1 VGVESSADDVQR
13 RKRCESQGKGLAR
26 RDRNWCERWTNA
38 KLSRRT
44 YSPRYGLRSCRGESA
59 GAVKR
64 PRERSPTQN
73 PYRTIRSFCIAVRCT
88 DVSSDGG
95 RSSSS
100 SSSSS
105 SGHRRQRSVGAN
117 NTPRVVGVGRGLLQ
131 APPHRR
137 CPRCWAHCS
146 ARACCRPRVLAA
158 AAAAAAASLCG
169 ARVAQAPSRMGLR
182 VVQCTTSCT
191 LCVVHCIMQSRLVH

>member
-1 VGVESSADDVQR
+1 
-13 RKRCESQGKGLAR
+13 
-26 RDRNWCERWTNA
+26 
-38 KLSRRT
+38 
-44 YSPRYGLRSCRGESA
+44 
-59 GAVKR
+59 VKR

-117 NTPRVVGVGRGLLQ
+117 NTPRVVGVVVEVVGVGRGLLQ
-131 APPHRR
+131 EVRF
-137 CPRCWAHCS
+137 
-146 ARACCRPRVLAA
+146 CRYRFCATVF
-158 AAAAAAASLCG
+158 AS
-169 ARVAQAPSRMGLR
+169 
-182 VVQCTTSCT
+182 
-191 LCVVHCIMQSRLVH
+191 